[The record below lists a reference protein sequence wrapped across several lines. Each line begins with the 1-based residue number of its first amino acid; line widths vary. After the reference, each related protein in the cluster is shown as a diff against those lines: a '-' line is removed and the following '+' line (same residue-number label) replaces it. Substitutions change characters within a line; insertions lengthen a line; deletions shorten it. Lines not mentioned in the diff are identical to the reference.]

1 MFRSRLFLI
10 TPTRFDVDT
19 FAQQLRE
26 ALSGGDVA
34 SLLIAFD
41 GVDTEKMQRVA
52 EVLTPIAQEA
62 GVAVLVRNDTQ
73 AAGRARADGVH
84 VDTDIDDLLL
94 ALESMHPDR
103 IVGAGGIK
111 DRHSAMMIGSSEA
124 DYIFFGMLDLEERDE
139 AHPKNLDFGEWW
151 AEVFEVPCVVMAG
164 RDPASVRDIA
174 MTRADFVAQRAG
186 VWEHP
191 EGPRKAVADANAI
204 LDEVTAELKA
214 LEEEAG

>member
-10 TPTRFDVDT
+10 TPATFDVDT
-19 FAQQLRE
+19 FADTLRD
-26 ALSGGDVA
+26 ALAGGDVA

-41 GVDTEKMQRVA
+41 GADTEKMQRVA
-52 EVLTPIAQEA
+52 EVLTPIAQDA
-62 GVAVLVRNDTQ
+62 GAAVLIRNDTQ

-84 VDTDIDDLLL
+84 VDTGIDDLLL
-94 ALESMHPDR
+94 AMESMQPNR
-103 IVGAGGIK
+103 IVGAADIK
-111 DRHSAMMIGSSEA
+111 DRHTAMMIGSTEA

-139 AHPKNLDFGEWW
+139 AHPKNVDFGEWW

-174 MTRADFVAQRAG
+174 MTGADFVALRAG

-191 EGPRKAVADANAI
+191 EGPRKAVADANI
-204 LDEVTAELKA
+204 VLDEAAVELKA
-214 LEEEAG
+214 LEDAAG

>member
-10 TPTRFDVDT
+10 TPTVFDVET
-19 FAQQLRE
+19 FAPQLRE
-26 ALSGGDVA
+26 ALAGGDVA

-41 GVDTEKMQRVA
+41 GADTEKMQTVA
-52 EVLTPIAQEA
+52 EVLTPIAQDA
-62 GVAVLVRNDTQ
+62 DVAVLIRNDTQ
-73 AAGRARADGVH
+73 AAGRSRADGVH
-84 VDTDIDDLLL
+84 VDTDVDDLLL
-94 ALESMHPDR
+94 ALESMRPNR

-111 DRHSAMMIGSSEA
+111 DRHTAMMIGSTDA

-164 RDPASVRDIA
+164 RDPASVHDIA
-174 MTRADFVAQRAG
+174 MTRADFVALRAG

-191 EGPRKAVADANAI
+191 EGPRKAVADANAA
-204 LDEVTAELKA
+204 LDAAAADLKA
-214 LEEEAG
+214 LEDNAG